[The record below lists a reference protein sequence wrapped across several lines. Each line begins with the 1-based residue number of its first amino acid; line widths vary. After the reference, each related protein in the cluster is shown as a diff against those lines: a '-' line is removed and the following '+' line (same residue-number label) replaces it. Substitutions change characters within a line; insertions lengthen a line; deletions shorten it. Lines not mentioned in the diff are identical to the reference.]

1 VRRTRNRQKL
11 EERQGQADFRA
22 AHRLALQ
29 LMPADG
35 DLSALVDRL
44 ADHRGRPIIVETT
57 QGASLS
63 GQTLALEAVDRISLL
78 EAPPGQIHQ
87 ALCHE
92 LAHLLLGHLDEDSD
106 NPLDLALAQL
116 TDIDP
121 ATIRK
126 FLTRHAYDTPQ
137 EAAAE
142 RLATV
147 LRAESDRRA
156 RKAQQRSDPRA
167 DRLI

>member
-1 VRRTRNRQKL
+1 MRRTRNSQTPD
-11 EERQGQADFRA
+11 GGWSQADFRA

-35 DLSALVDRL
+35 NLSIFVDRL

-57 QGASLS
+57 RDASLS
-63 GQTLALEAVDRISLL
+63 GQTLAFETVDRISLL
-78 EAPPGQIHQ
+78 EAPQGQVQQ
-87 ALCHE
+87 ALFHE

-106 NPLDLALAQL
+106 APLDVALAQL
-116 TDIDP
+116 LEIDP

-126 FLTRHAYDTPQ
+126 FITRHAYDTPQ

-156 RKAQQRSDPRA
+156 RRARQRSDPRA